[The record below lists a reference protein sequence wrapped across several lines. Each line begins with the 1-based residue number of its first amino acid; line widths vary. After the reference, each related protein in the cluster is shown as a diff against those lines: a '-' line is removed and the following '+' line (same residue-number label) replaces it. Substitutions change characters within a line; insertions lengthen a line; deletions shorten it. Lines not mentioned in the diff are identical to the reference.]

1 MLQINPYFRP
11 SATECLKSSVFDQ
24 IRCKDMEKS
33 AKEKIKLDV
42 DADEAFDYENSKSM
56 KYSIKDYIS
65 IIRKTSD
72 EIHASRVEQLK

>member
-1 MLQINPYFRP
+1 
-11 SATECLKSSVFDQ
+11 
-24 IRCKDMEKS
+24 MEKS